1 MLFLSLNLLVILLDS
16 YQNLGTK
23 HFGTME
29 SFPSDSVKLIE
40 NVKFSGFFLV
50 FCLLT
55 FSFLATSFRNRF
67 LIDSEHVTVGGSLQ
81 KR

>member
-1 MLFLSLNLLVILLDS
+1 MLFLSLNLSIILLDS
-16 YQNLGTK
+16 DQDSGTK

-29 SFPSDSVKLIE
+29 NFPSDSVKLRE

-55 FSFLATSFRNRF
+55 FSFLATSFRNCF
-67 LIDSEHVTVGGSLQ
+67 LIDSECVTAGGSLQ